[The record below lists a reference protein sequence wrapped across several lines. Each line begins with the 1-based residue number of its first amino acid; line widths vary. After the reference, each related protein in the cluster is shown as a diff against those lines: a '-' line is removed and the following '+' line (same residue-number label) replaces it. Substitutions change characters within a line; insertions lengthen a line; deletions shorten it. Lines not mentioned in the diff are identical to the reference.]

1 MGDPPAWTG
10 CCCRGRGTCSLQ
22 ASLIQCKQRAFWGFS
37 AAFPPLE
44 RTAVP
49 CVPLQCAEN
58 DGEANE
64 PLCTGAPCGGHS
76 SAFPEKNLRDVGGRG
91 WEGRG
96 GVRGSRW
103 FQTRL
108 TCGGDV
114 CSIGWPAVEARV
126 GPVGAQ
132 YRIDDESTQQR
143 VQQPVDATHGGRTGW
158 I

>member
-1 MGDPPAWTG
+1 MSHSAPEPHAEGIPRLSPRKTS
-10 CCCRGRGTCSLQ
+10 GT
-22 ASLIQCKQRAFWGFS
+22 W
-37 AAFPPLE
+37 
-44 RTAVP
+44 
-49 CVPLQCAEN
+49 
-58 DGEANE
+58 
-64 PLCTGAPCGGHS
+64 
-76 SAFPEKNLRDVGGRG
+76 VGGG
-91 WEGRG
+91 GKGRG
-96 GVRGSRW
+96 GVRRSRW

-114 CSIGWPAVEARV
+114 CSIGWPAVEDRV